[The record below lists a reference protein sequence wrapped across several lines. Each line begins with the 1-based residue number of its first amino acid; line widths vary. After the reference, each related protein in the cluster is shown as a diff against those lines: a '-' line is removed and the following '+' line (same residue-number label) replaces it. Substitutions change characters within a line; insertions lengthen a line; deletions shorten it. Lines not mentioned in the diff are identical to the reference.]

1 MTEFVLKGI
10 VTETGIATLHRDGTH
25 YDYLEIAQGAGHVR
39 RLHDV
44 FVPAALQSDVGLC
57 AIGEF
62 RCREAE
68 PGVSP
73 ATEILDFRRADGV
86 VI

>member
-1 MTEFVLKGI
+1 MARAADSEKTSEPIGRAGVEPDEFTI
-10 VTETGIATLHRDGTH
+10 
-25 YDYLEIAQGAGHVR
+25 GAGHVR